1 MFSKLP
7 ATVLSGYLGAGKTT
21 LLNYVL
27 SNQQGMRVAVIVND
41 MSELNI
47 DSALVR
53 SGTKSPRQEED
64 ALVELSNGCICCTL
78 RDDLLE
84 EVTKLAL
91 AGRFDYLL
99 IEATGISEPM
109 PVAETF
115 VFRDEFGS
123 GLSNLSRLDAMV
135 TLVDSGAFL
144 DDFHSFDS
152 LAQRGQEMDETD
164 QRMLS
169 QLLADQVEFANVL
182 VVNKTDLVSD
192 EQLADLQKLLK
203 QLNPGAVQITAQ
215 YGEVDLRHIFDTQLF
230 DEVQASATPGWR
242 HDWVTKASE
251 SDEYGFGSIVYN
263 TRRPFHPERLHQL
276 IWSDQLSAVARIKGF
291 VWLANR
297 HDMAGYWSLAGRI
310 HSLVAFSPW
319 YISLDHDRWPWEDRR
334 MIDRL
339 KGLWQEPYGDRR
351 QEIVLIGRHLNENR
365 IRQLLDEALLTED
378 EFHAGPSS
386 WVNFADPLPSWQVD
400 DTANN
405 YDDEADR
412 IQREA
417 ELSEWQEFRHHH
429 DS

>member
-21 LLNYVL
+21 LLNHVL

-47 DSALVR
+47 DFALVR
-53 SGTKSPRQEED
+53 SGHQAANGEKD

-91 AGRFDYLL
+91 AGSFDYLL

-115 VFRDEFGS
+115 VFRDQFGS
-123 GLSNLSRLDAMV
+123 GLGNLSRLDAMV
-135 TLVDSGAFL
+135 TVVDAGAFL
-144 DDFHSFDS
+144 DDFQSFDS
-152 LAQRGQEMDETD
+152 LSKRGQQMDESD

-169 QLLADQVEFANVL
+169 QLLAEQVEFANVL
-182 VVNKTDLVSD
+182 VINKTDLVND
-192 EQLADLQKLLK
+192 EQLAKLQKLLR
-203 QLNPGAVQITAQ
+203 QLNPSALQITSE
-215 YGEVDLRHIFDTQLF
+215 YGNVDLQHIFDTKLF
-230 DEVQASATPGWR
+230 DAEKAAATPGWR
-242 HDWVTKASE
+242 SDWDTKVSE
-251 SDEYGFGSIVYN
+251 SDEYGFGSIVFN
-263 TRRPFHPERLHQL
+263 SRRPFHPERLHQL
-276 IWSDQLSAVARIKGF
+276 IWGDQLSSIDRIKGF

-297 HDMAGYWSLAGRI
+297 QEMAGYWSLAGHV

-319 YISLDHDRWPWEDRR
+319 YVALDHDRWPWEDRA

-351 QEIVLIGRHLNENR
+351 QEIVLIGRELDDDR
-365 IRQLLDEALLTED
+365 IRSLLNAALLTD
-378 EFHAGPSS
+378 EEFLAGPDV
-386 WVNFADPLPSWQVD
+386 WMGFPDPLPSWQPD
-400 DTANN
+400 PAGLEFDE
-405 YDDEADR
+405 EADR
-412 IQREA
+412 LHREA
-417 ELSEWQEFRHHH
+417 EFAEWQEFR

>member
-47 DSALVR
+47 DFALVR
-53 SGTKSPRQEED
+53 TETKSTQQEEGS
-64 ALVELSNGCICCTL
+64 LVELSNGCICCTL

-84 EVTKLAL
+84 EITKLAL

-109 PVAETF
+109 PIAETF
-115 VFRDEFGS
+115 VFRDEYGS

-135 TLVDSGAFL
+135 TVVDSGAFL

-152 LAQRGQEMDETD
+152 LAQRGQEMDESD
-164 QRMLS
+164 ARMLS

-182 VVNKTDLVSD
+182 VVNKTDLISD
-192 EQLADLQKLLK
+192 EQLAHVQKLLK
-203 QLNPGAVQITAQ
+203 QLNPKAVQIPAH
-215 YGEVDLRHIFDTQLF
+215 YGKVDLRHIFDTQLF
-230 DEVQASATPGWR
+230 DEVKAAATPGWR
-242 HDWVTKASE
+242 RDWVTKSSE
-251 SDEYGFGSIVYN
+251 KDEYGFSGIVYN
-263 TRRPFHPERLHQL
+263 SRRPFHPERLHQL
-276 IWSDQLSAVARIKGF
+276 MSSDHLSAIARIKGF

-310 HSLVAFSPW
+310 HSLTAFRPW
-319 YISLDHDRWPWEDRR
+319 YVSLDHDRWPWEDRR

-339 KGLWQEPYGDRR
+339 KGLWQVPYGDRR
-351 QEIVLIGRHLNENR
+351 QEVVLIGRHLNEDR
-365 IRQLLDEALLTED
+365 IRQSLDEALLTED
-378 EFHAGPSS
+378 EFDGGPSS
-386 WVNFADPLPSWQVD
+386 WVNVADPLPSWQVESP
-400 DTANN
+400 AME
-405 YDDEADR
+405 YDEEAAR
-412 IQREA
+412 LERET
-417 ELSEWQEFRHHH
+417 ELSEWQDFR
-429 DS
+429 

>member
-47 DSALVR
+47 DFELVR
-53 SGTKSPRQEED
+53 SGAESPEQEAAD
-64 ALVELSNGCICCTL
+64 LVELSNGCICCTL

-84 EVTKLAL
+84 EITKLAL

-109 PVAETF
+109 PVAEAF
-115 VFRDEFGS
+115 VFRNEVGS

-135 TLVDSGAFL
+135 TVVDAGAFL

-152 LAQRGQEMDETD
+152 LVQRGQEMDETD
-164 QRMLS
+164 QRMLA

-192 EQLADLQKLLK
+192 EQLADLQNMLR
-203 QLNPGAVQITAQ
+203 QLNPRAVQITAR
-215 YGEVDLRHIFDTQLF
+215 YGEVDLHHIFNTRLF
-230 DEVQASATPGWR
+230 DEVEASATPGWR
-242 HDWVTKASE
+242 SDWVTKVSE
-251 SDEYGFGSIVYN
+251 SDEYGFSGLVYRS
-263 TRRPFHPERLHQL
+263 RRPFHPKRLHQL
-276 IWSDQLSAVARIKGF
+276 MWTDQLDAIARIKGF

-297 HDMAGYWSLAGRI
+297 HQMAGYWSLAGRI
-310 HSLVAFSPW
+310 HSLTAFSPW
-319 YISLDHDRWPWEDRR
+319 YGALEHDRWPWEDRR
-334 MIDRL
+334 MIDFI

-351 QEIVLIGRHLNENR
+351 QEIVLIGRHLAEDR
-365 IRQLLDEALLTED
+365 IRELLDGALLTED
-378 EFHAGPSS
+378 EFHAGPGS
-386 WVNFADPLPSWQVD
+386 WVNFADPLPSWEVD
-400 DTANN
+400 NIEIE
-405 YDDEADR
+405 YDEEADR

-417 ELSEWQEFRHHH
+417 ELSEWQAFRH
-429 DS
+429 DDNG

>member
-1 MFSKLP
+1 MYSKLP

-47 DSALVR
+47 DLALVR
-53 SGTKSPRQEED
+53 SGPKSPGPEED

-78 RDDLLE
+78 REDLLE
-84 EVTKLAL
+84 EITRLAL

-135 TLVDSGAFL
+135 TVVDAGAFL
-144 DDFHSFDS
+144 GDFHSFDS
-152 LAQRGQEMDETD
+152 LARRGQEMDQAD

-182 VVNKTDLVSD
+182 VINKTDLVSD
-192 EQLADLQKLLK
+192 EQLAGLQDILK
-203 QLNPGAVQITAQ
+203 QLNPEALQITAQ

-230 DEVQASATPGWR
+230 DEEKASATPGWR
-242 HDWVTKASE
+242 SDWVTKVSE
-251 SDEYGFGSIVYN
+251 SEEYGFGSMVYSS
-263 TRRPFHPERLHQL
+263 RRPFHPERLHEL
-276 IWSDQLSAVARIKGF
+276 IWSDQLSDIARIKGF
-291 VWLANR
+291 VWLASR
-297 HDMAGYWSLAGRI
+297 HDMAGYWSLAGRV

-319 YISLDHDRWPWEDRR
+319 FISLDHDLWPWEDRC
-334 MIDRL
+334 MIERL

-351 QEIVLIGRHLNENR
+351 QEIVLIGRHLEEDRIQELLNEV
-365 IRQLLDEALLTED
+365 LLTEA
-378 EFHAGPSS
+378 EFHGGPSS
-386 WVNFADPLPSWQVD
+386 WVNFDDPLPSWQVESA
-400 DTANN
+400 ANEV
-405 YDDEADR
+405 DEQADR
-412 IQREA
+412 IEREA
-417 ELSEWQEFRHHH
+417 ELAEWQEFRHLNNG
-429 DS
+429 